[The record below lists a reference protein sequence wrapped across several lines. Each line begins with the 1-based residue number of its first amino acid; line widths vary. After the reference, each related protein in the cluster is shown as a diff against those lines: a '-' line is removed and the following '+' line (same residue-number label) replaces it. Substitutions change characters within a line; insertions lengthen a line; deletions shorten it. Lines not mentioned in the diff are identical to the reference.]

1 VREFTL
7 AEIEHFVDPEDKSH
21 PKFGDV
27 SDLEF
32 LMFPRE
38 DQMAG
43 RSATRLKLG
52 NAVSEVLCSDISLL
66 FILTVCY
73 LSSSFATIDI
83 IF

>member
-1 VREFTL
+1 M
-7 AEIEHFVDPEDKSH
+7 DPEDKSH

-43 RSATRLKLG
+43 KSATRLKIG
-52 NAVSEVLCSDISLL
+52 NAVSEVL
-66 FILTVCY
+66 Y
-73 LSSSFATIDI
+73 
-83 IF
+83 